1 MSSKTD
7 RRKAILCINK
17 IKKSCSQSDVGEMH
31 YVHSRK
37 FKPNKRSQRILIN
50 RVFKIKAY
58 ILSTAPN
65 KNKIPDP
72 NTLSQ
77 LPCSHIKTMHSSIVG
92 KFARTRYNK
101 LSYKIIV
108 T

>member
-1 MSSKTD
+1 MSKKTD
-7 RRKAILCINK
+7 RRNAILCINK
-17 IKKSCSQSDVGEMH
+17 IKKSCLQSDVGEMH

-58 ILSTAPN
+58 VLSTKPN

-77 LPCSHIKTMHSSIVG
+77 LPCSRIETMQYSLVG
-92 KFARTRYNK
+92 KFKRTRYNNFT
-101 LSYKIIV
+101 YKDV
-108 T
+108 MV